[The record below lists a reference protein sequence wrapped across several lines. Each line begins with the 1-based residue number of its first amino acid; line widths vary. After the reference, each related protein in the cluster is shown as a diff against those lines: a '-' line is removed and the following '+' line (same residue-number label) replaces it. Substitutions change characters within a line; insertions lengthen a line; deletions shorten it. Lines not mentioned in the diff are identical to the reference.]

1 MEESNTMTDAN
12 YVPDRPRHWRVED
25 ELASAIR
32 DIRRSQ
38 QASDKAGATP
48 INIDAS
54 GVYDRDILV
63 KRSRPTKPRA
73 AGNSRSKSFEE
84 LAFGWLNLGCIAV
97 TGFGL
102 LFLIMWAI
110 DTLAKL

>member
-1 MEESNTMTDAN
+1 MTDAN
-12 YVPDRPRHWRVED
+12 YVPDRPGHWRVED
-25 ELASAIR
+25 ELATAIR

-38 QASDKAGATP
+38 QASNKAGTSP
-48 INIDAS
+48 SNIDAS
-54 GVYDRDILV
+54 GIHDGDILV

-73 AGNSRSKSFEE
+73 AGQYRSKSFEE
-84 LAFGWLNLGCIAV
+84 LAYGWLNVGCIAV

-110 DTLAKL
+110 DTLAML

>member
-1 MEESNTMTDAN
+1 MEESNAMTDAN

-38 QASDKAGATP
+38 QASDKVGTTP
-48 INIDAS
+48 SNIDAS

-63 KRSRPTKPRA
+63 KRSRPTKPRT
-73 AGNSRSKSFEE
+73 AGQYSSKSFEE
-84 LAFGWLNLGCIAV
+84 MAYGWLNVGCIAV

-110 DTLAKL
+110 DTFAKL